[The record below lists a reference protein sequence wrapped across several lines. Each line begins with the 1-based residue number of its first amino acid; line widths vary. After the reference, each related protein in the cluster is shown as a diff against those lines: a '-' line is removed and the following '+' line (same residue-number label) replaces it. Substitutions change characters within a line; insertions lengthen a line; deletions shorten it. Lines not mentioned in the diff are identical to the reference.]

1 MIIAVLRGTVNR
13 KSLAAARTPFFCR
26 AVTKVYGKSARGNT
40 WAYAPCVI
48 SSAEGGEG
56 SPFCHP
62 EQSEAKAKDLYENN
76 DDIRIEIPRQARDD
90 GRTRLLFCVTL
101 SGKATKLP

>member
-1 MIIAVLRGTVNR
+1 MIIAVLRETVNR
-13 KSLAAARTPFFCR
+13 KSLAAARAPFFCR
-26 AVTKVYGKSARGNT
+26 AVTKVYGKSA
-40 WAYAPCVI
+40 
-48 SSAEGGEG
+48 AEHMGVCPLCHFKRRGGEG
-56 SPFCHP
+56 PPFCHP

>member
-1 MIIAVLRGTVNR
+1 MIIAVLRETVNR
-13 KSLAAARTPFFCR
+13 KSLAAARAPFFCR

-62 EQSEAKAKDLYENN
+62 EQSEAKAKNLPFV
-76 DDIRIEIPRQARDD
+76 ILSRAKRMRRIS
-90 GRTRLLFCVTL
+90 LL
-101 SGKATKLP
+101 SS